1 MSLPAPFDR
10 LRIPLIGSP
19 LFIVSGPELVIAQCK
34 AGIIGSFPALNA
46 RPQTLLD
53 EWLHQITEELA
64 KHNREHPHR
73 PAAPFAVNQIIHKSN
88 DRVMADMAT
97 CEKWQVPMI
106 ITSLGAREEVFQAV
120 RNWGGITM
128 HDVIN
133 NRFAKK
139 AIEKGADGLIP
150 VAAGAGGHAGALSPF
165 ALMQEIREWFDGLVA
180 LSGSIAN
187 GYSILA
193 AQAMRADFAYTGS
206 AFIATKEAN
215 ADQGYKQG
223 IVDGDASGIVY
234 TNLFTGV
241 HGNYL
246 RSSIENAGLD
256 PENLPTSDPSKMNFG
271 SGGNTKAKAWK
282 DIWGSGQGVGAVKSV
297 GTVEDMVARMEAEYH
312 DARARLGQKSS
323 YRIWEA

>member
-10 LRIPLIGSP
+10 LRLPLIGSP

-46 RPQTLLD
+46 RPQSLLD

-64 KHNREHPHR
+64 AHNRDNPDR
-73 PAAPFAVNQIIHKSN
+73 PAAPFAVNQIIHKTN
-88 DRVMADMAT
+88 DRVDADMAT

-106 ITSLGAREEVFQAV
+106 ITSLGARPEVFDAV
-120 RNWGGITM
+120 RNWGGITL
-128 HDVIN
+128 HDIIN
-133 NRFAKK
+133 NRFAHK

-150 VAAGAGGHAGALSPF
+150 VAAGAGGHAGSTSPF

-187 GYSILA
+187 GYSILS
-193 AQAMRADFAYTGS
+193 AQAMGADFGYCGS
-206 AFIATKEAN
+206 AFIATEEAN

-223 IVDGDASGIVY
+223 IVDGSAEGIVY

-246 RSSIENAGLD
+246 RSSIENAGMD
-256 PENLPTSDPSKMNFG
+256 PDNLPVSDPSKMNFG

-297 GTVEDMVARMEAEYH
+297 GTVEDMVARFEREYH
-312 DARARLGQKSS
+312 QAKAELEAKSGYRAWNS
-323 YRIWEA
+323 

>member
-1 MSLPAPFDR
+1 MSLPAPFNNLR
-10 LRIPLIGSP
+10 LPVIGSP

-34 AGIIGSFPALNA
+34 AGIVGSFPALNA
-46 RPQTLLD
+46 RPQAQLD

-64 KHNREHPHR
+64 KHNRENPDQ
-73 PAAPFAVNQIIHKSN
+73 PAAPYAVNQIVHKSN

-97 CEKWQVPMI
+97 CEKWQVPMV
-106 ITSLGAREEVFQAV
+106 ITSLGAREEIFDAV

-139 AIEKGADGLIP
+139 AIEKGATGLIP
-150 VAAGAGGHAGALSPF
+150 VAAGAGGHAGATSPF
-165 ALMQEIREWFDGLVA
+165 ALMQEIREWFDGLIA

-187 GYSILA
+187 GYSVLS
-193 AQAMRADFAYTGS
+193 AQAMGADFGYVGS
-206 AFIATKEAN
+206 AFIATEEAN
-215 ADQGYKQG
+215 ADQGYKDG
-223 IVDGDASGIVY
+223 IVEGSAEGIVY

-246 RSSIENAGLD
+246 RSSIEKAGLD
-256 PENLPTSDPSKMNFG
+256 PDNLPVSDPSKMNFG
-271 SGGNTKAKAWK
+271 SGGNTEAKAWK

-297 GTVEDMVARMEAEYH
+297 GTVEDMVARFESEYH
-312 DARARLGQKSS
+312 AALAELGSKSAYKS
-323 YRIWEA
+323 WRG